1 MTLSPWIKKH
11 MNFQA
16 PTKRTTDQTLLLP
29 QEATP
34 KVQQSQLCMRSLIW
48 QGQTRIQTQTT
59 ILTKWLSDL
68 TSKAHYYKETEKK
81 RNSEQEYSLTEIYVY
96 DSLMCACLAGI
107 PCRNKVSRPL
117 VINMTWAIDGDWI
130 HTQLLKHE
138 IE

>member
-1 MTLSPWIKKH
+1 MTLSPWIKRH

-34 KVQQSQLCMRSLIW
+34 KVHQSELCMRSLIW
-48 QGQTRIQTQTT
+48 QGQTRIQTQIT

-68 TSKAHYYKETEKK
+68 TSKAHYYKETEKG
-81 RNSEQEYSLTEIYVY
+81 RNSEQEYSLTEIYGY
-96 DSLMCACLAGI
+96 GSLMGACLAEI
-107 PCRNKVSRPL
+107 PCRCKVSKSL
-117 VINMTWAIDGDWI
+117 VINMTWAKVGNWM

>member
-1 MTLSPWIKKH
+1 MTLSPWTKKH

-16 PTKRTTDQTLLLP
+16 ATKRTTDQTLLLP

-34 KVQQSQLCMRSLIW
+34 KVHQSELCMRSLTW
-48 QGQTRIQTQTT
+48 QGQTRIQTQIT

-68 TSKAHYYKETEKK
+68 TSKAHYYKETKKK

-96 DSLMCACLAGI
+96 DSLMCASLAGV
-107 PCRNKVSRPL
+107 PCRSKVSRPL
-117 VINMTWAIDGDWI
+117 VINMTWAIDDDWI